1 MRVDAML
8 SGAGLAEIADTAQAF
23 EAAGYSGVW
32 SSEVAHEPFM
42 QLLAASQ
49 AARRVQVGTAI
60 SVAFARTPMSTAY
73 AAHDLHRYSDGR
85 FVLGL
90 GSQVKA
96 HVERRFSMPWS
107 HPAPRMREYISALR
121 AIWDAWADGSRLDFR
136 GDFYTHT
143 LMTPFFTPAAG
154 EHGAPPVYLAAV
166 GELMTQ
172 VAGEVADGLLVHPF
186 TTHAYLTQ
194 RTLPAVE
201 RALARSGRTRAD
213 FAVCVSAMVVTGR
226 TEEELAAADAGV
238 RAQLAFYGST
248 PAYRAVLEQHG
259 WGDLGD
265 ELNRLS
271 RTPGDDRWQRMR
283 ELVDDEML
291 HAFAIV
297 AEPEHVGAA
306 IVERFGA
313 IADRFQ
319 FGAPYAHDRALFQ
332 PAVQTLLA
340 GEGAAS

>member
-1 MRVDAML
+1 MLVDAML
-8 SGAGLAEIADTAQAF
+8 TGPGLGELSEQAQTF
-23 EAAGYSGVW
+23 QAAGYAGVW

-49 AARRVQVGTAI
+49 AAPDVQVGTAI

-73 AAHDLHRYSDGR
+73 AAIDLQQYSGGR

-96 HVERRFSMPWS
+96 HVERRFGMPWS

-121 AIWDAWADGSRLDFR
+121 AIWDAWANGTRLDFR

-143 LMTPFFTPAAG
+143 LMTPFFTPGAG
-154 EHGAPPVYLAAV
+154 EHRPPPVYLAAV
-166 GELMTQ
+166 GPLMTQ

-186 TTHAYLTQ
+186 TTPAYLAE
-194 RTLPAVE
+194 RTLPTIE

-213 FAVCVSAMVVTGR
+213 FAISVNAMVVTGR
-226 TEEELAAADAGV
+226 DEAELAAADDAM

-248 PAYRAVLEQHG
+248 PAYRGVLEQHG
-259 WGDLGD
+259 WGELGD

-271 RTPGDDRWQRMR
+271 RTTDDARWQQMK
-283 ELVDDEML
+283 ELVDDEVL
-291 HAFAIV
+291 RTFAVV
-297 AEPEHVGAA
+297 AEPEQVGAA
-306 IVERFGA
+306 IRERFGA
-313 IADRFQ
+313 VADRLF
-319 FGAPYAHDRALFQ
+319 FGTPYKHDRALLQ
-332 PAVQTLLA
+332 PALA
-340 GEGAAS
+340 SLRTAGGGR